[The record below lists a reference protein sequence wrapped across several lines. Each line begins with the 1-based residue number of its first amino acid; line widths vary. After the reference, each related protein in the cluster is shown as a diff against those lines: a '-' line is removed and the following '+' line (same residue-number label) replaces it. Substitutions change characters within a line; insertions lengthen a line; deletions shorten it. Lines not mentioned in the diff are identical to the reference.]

1 VSLPVRSVQVQ
12 PAHAGRQRHST
23 NIGQYG
29 GVAERVDLVITVKTL
44 QRAKSRLLGAADQ
57 GIGDRAAHEALAL
70 ALVRDTA
77 AAASATPNVR
87 RVLVVTSDPT
97 VADALAADGVA
108 TTPDRPDLGLNAAFA
123 YGADLLRG
131 ADPLAMVAALQSDL
145 PALRPEE
152 LAAALAEAAGR
163 RAFCPDRQGTGT
175 TLLVAAPGDPL
186 DPRFGPDS
194 AAAHA
199 ASGAVAIGIELP
211 TLRCDVDTAAD
222 LAVAGTLG
230 LGGRTAALVGV
241 PHC

>member
-1 VSLPVRSVQVQ
+1 VSLPARSVQVQ
-12 PAHAGRQRHST
+12 PAHAERQRHST
-23 NIGQYG
+23 DIGQYG
-29 GVAERVDLVITVKTL
+29 DVAERVDLVITVKPL

-57 GIGDRAAHEALAL
+57 GIRDRAAHAALAL

-131 ADPLAMVAALQSDL
+131 TDPLARVAALQSDL

-222 LAVAGTLG
+222 LTVAGALG

>member
-1 VSLPVRSVQVQ
+1 VSLPARSVQVQ
-12 PAHAGRQRHST
+12 PAHTGRQRHWT
-23 NIGQYG
+23 DIGQYG

-131 ADPLAMVAALQSDL
+131 ADPLARVAALQSDL

-199 ASGAVAIGIELP
+199 ASGAIAIGIELP

-222 LAVAGTLG
+222 LTVAGTLG

>member
-1 VSLPVRSVQVQ
+1 M
-12 PAHAGRQRHST
+12 
-23 NIGQYG
+23 
-29 GVAERVDLVITVKTL
+29 AERVDLVITVKAL
-44 QRAKSRLLGAADQ
+44 ALAKSRLLGAADQ

-97 VADALAADGVA
+97 VAGVLAADGVA

-123 YGADLLRG
+123 YGADLLLG
-131 ADPLAMVAALQSDL
+131 ADPLARVGALQSDL

-152 LAAALAEAAGR
+152 LATALAEADGR
-163 RAFCPDRQGTGT
+163 RAFCPDRQATGT
-175 TLLVAAPGDPL
+175 TLLLAAAGRPL
-186 DPRFGPDS
+186 DPRFGVGS

-199 ASGAVAIGIELP
+199 ASGAVTIGADLP

-222 LAVAGTLG
+222 LTVAGALG
-230 LGGRTAALVGV
+230 LGGHTAALVCV
-241 PHC
+241 PTTY